1 MEPIVDGLAQ
11 EFEQQVTFWRVDADS
26 AEGLA
31 LQDALE
37 VRGHPTLV
45 VLDGNGR
52 VHHRFFGPQ
61 SPDVLRGALQD
72 VLPGD

>member
-11 EFEQQVTFWRVDADS
+11 EFGPQVAFWRVEAET

-52 VHHRFFGPQ
+52 VRNRFFGPQ
-61 SPDVLRGALQD
+61 SAEVLREALQR
-72 VLPGD
+72 VIP